1 MTSPGSAPGA
11 PQPQGSCGFIILDK
25 PAGLPSHDC
34 VARIRRRYGLKR
46 VGHGG
51 TLDPAVT
58 GVLPLALGSATR
70 LLPYLN
76 GTKAYRGVVQLGL
89 RTDSDDLGGSVLER
103 RPLPPLS
110 LHALETALNAFRGP
124 ILQRPPQV
132 SAVHVQGERAYARAR
147 RGELS
152 DLKEREVTIERLELL
167 GWDAGQGLLEL
178 EVRCG
183 AGTYI
188 RSLARDLGDALGCG
202 GALAKLRRTEAL
214 GFDLSA
220 AVSLEDLEAEPPPP
234 PLAPLRAL
242 GQYPTLMLE
251 PAELVGWRCGRRLA
265 GPPDLHEGQ
274 VVVVLKPDGNLAGM
288 ARAVAEG
295 WLQPRL
301 VLEAKG

>member
-1 MTSPGSAPGA
+1 V
-11 PQPQGSCGFIILDK
+11 LDK
-25 PAGLPSHDC
+25 PAGLTSHDC
-34 VARIRRRYGLKR
+34 VARVRRAYR
-46 VGHGG
+46 
-51 TLDPAVT
+51 PASAWAMAAPSIPPSP
-58 GVLPLALGSATR
+58 GCFPSPGPATR

-76 GTKAYRGVVQLGL
+76 GDKAYRGVIQLGL
-89 RTDSDDLGGSVLER
+89 RTSSDDLGGRVLER
-103 RPLPPLS
+103 RSLPPLS

-167 GWDAGQGLLEL
+167 SWDAGQGLLEL

-234 PLAPLRAL
+234 PLRPPPGPGAVPSSHAGASRSGGLALRQAP
-242 GQYPTLMLE
+242 
-251 PAELVGWRCGRRLA
+251 GR
-265 GPPDLHEGQ
+265 PPR
-274 VVVVLKPDGNLAGM
+274 P
-288 ARAVAEG
+288 
-295 WLQPRL
+295 P
-301 VLEAKG
+301 